1 MKKRN
6 SSNVNAKVKVLGYN
20 LNNLINICV
29 ENGIKLIDVKKS
41 SPCEMEFYINDADL
55 KKFKTINTQNYE
67 ISLITP
73 SLSQRILH
81 FLKYRIG
88 LIVGLIASFVL
99 ILTMQ
104 NRLISIQVFGTSNVD
119 KSQVVQKINE
129 FGLTKFSYMNFD
141 KSSLEKY
148 LSDELKL
155 SFVSIMTKGNSLIV
169 NVKEELP
176 DINNSYLPIVAE
188 YDMVINSINV
198 YSGTAVKSSGDI
210 VFKGDIIVEPY
221 NIVSGEKLE
230 ISPCAEIVADVYFSE
245 KYEFQNQET
254 RVFQT
259 GKAQVISV
267 DYKLGNINLF
277 SKKFECKFEN
287 YELQKSCTLLSEYF
301 LPLKM
306 NKIIAYE
313 TFCET
318 VDLDFESSKEQIVD
332 NLKEKVYKKVPDNLK
347 VESENVKISS
357 TNYGNIVTIYLKSS
371 VYLKYGK

>member
-6 SSNVNAKVKVLGYN
+6 SAKVYAKLKVLGYN
-20 LNNLINICV
+20 LNNLINTCV
-29 ENGIKLIDVKKS
+29 ENDIKLIDVKKF
-41 SPCEMEFYINDADL
+41 SPSEMEFSLNDADL

-67 ISLITP
+67 ISLVSS

-88 LIVGLIASFVL
+88 LIAGLIASFVL
-99 ILTMQ
+99 ILAMQ
-104 NRLISIQVFGTSNVD
+104 NRLISIQVFGTTNMD

-141 KSSLEKY
+141 KSNLEKY
-148 LSDELKL
+148 LADELKL
-155 SFVSIMTKGNSLIV
+155 SFVSVMTRGNSLIV

-176 DINNSYLPIVAE
+176 DIESSYVPIVAE

-210 VFKGDIIVEPY
+210 VFKGDVIVEPY

-230 ISPCAEIVADVYFSE
+230 ITPCAEIVADVYFSE
-245 KYEFQNQET
+245 KYEFKNQET
-254 RVFQT
+254 RIFRT
-259 GKAQVISV
+259 GKTQVLSV

-277 SKKFECKFEN
+277 SKKSECKFEN
-287 YELQKSCTLLSEYF
+287 YDLQEESTLISEYF
-301 LPLKM
+301 LPLKI

-313 TFCET
+313 TASET
-318 VDLDFESSKEQIVD
+318 VDLDFESSKEQIISE
-332 NLKEKVYKKVPDNLK
+332 LKENVYKKVPDNLQ
-347 VESENVKISS
+347 VENENVKISS